1 VKERYNQVHFLQAII
16 GGGLSLKIKNA
27 ELSKA
32 KTALVH
38 DWLTGMRGGER
49 VLESIYELFPAPVYT
64 LIQTKNFKSK
74 IIDIKNVATSSL
86 QRIPF
91 IGRFYRKLPALFP
104 KAIEEFDLSSYDLVL
119 STSHAVAKGVLTNS
133 NQLHICYMHTP
144 IRYAWDLTFQYL
156 REAGLDKGVF
166 SHYARNVL
174 HKIRLWDVISASRV
188 DHFVTNSHYVA
199 RRIKKIYGR
208 ESTVIY
214 PPVDVDYFDLY
225 EKKEDFYLAASQMV
239 PYKKMDLIVKAFLSL
254 PDKKLVVIGKGPQ
267 FNRVKKIAGKAK
279 NIEILGYQ
287 PDSVLKT
294 CLQRAKAFI
303 FAAEEDFGIL
313 PVEAQACGTP
323 VIAYGKGGALETV
336 VDNETGIFFG
346 RQEEGS
352 LIEAIRRFEEKQKQ
366 FDCKKIR
373 GHAENFSKDIFQK
386 KYRKFVED
394 KYSEFV
400 KKNKRIV

>member
-1 VKERYNQVHFLQAII
+1 M
-16 GGGLSLKIKNA
+16 KIKNA